1 MVKRTINGLNLL
13 LKKNCHKLLKTSMD
27 RFKDKTVIVT
37 GAGSGIGKSTA
48 IRLDAEGAQL
58 LIIDVNKEPLE
69 NTRSLL
75 KNEASTSHVLNISS
89 TEETKNF
96 FQNLKKN
103 NRKLDALVNVAG
115 ILRFDNSHEVEIEN
129 WNKILEVNLT
139 GTFFMCRYAL
149 PFLLE
154 SKGAIVN
161 VSSSAAIGA
170 HAWTAAYSASKG
182 GISAFSKTLAVEYGM
197 RGLNVNCVC
206 PASIQ
211 TPMSTNPEMPKD
223 IDTRLLKKIMP
234 LDGVNRSPDDIAS
247 TIAFLASEDAIHIN
261 GIDLRVDGGLLT

>member
-1 MVKRTINGLNLL
+1 
-13 LKKNCHKLLKTSMD
+13 MD

-48 IRLDAEGAQL
+48 LRLDAEGAKL
-58 LIIDVNKEPLE
+58 LVIDINEEEL
-69 NTRSLL
+69 NTTHSML
-75 KNEASTSHVLNISS
+75 KNQSSTFHKLNIASLND
-89 TEETKNF
+89 TKKFFKDFQETNK
-96 FQNLKKN
+96 Q
-103 NRKLDALVNVAG
+103 LDALINVAG

-129 WNKILEVNLT
+129 WNKILEINLT

-149 PFLLE
+149 PLLLE

-211 TPMSTNPEMPKD
+211 TPMSTNPDMPKD

>member
-1 MVKRTINGLNLL
+1 
-13 LKKNCHKLLKTSMD
+13 MD

-48 IRLDAEGAQL
+48 LRLDAEGAKL
-58 LIIDVNKEPLE
+58 LVIDINEEELSTTHSMLE
-69 NTRSLL
+69 NQS
-75 KNEASTSHVLNISS
+75 STLHLLNIASLND
-89 TEETKNF
+89 TKKF
-96 FQNLKKN
+96 FKDFQESNKQ
-103 NRKLDALVNVAG
+103 LDALINVAG

-129 WNKILEVNLT
+129 WNKILEINLT

-149 PFLLE
+149 PLLLE

-211 TPMSTNPEMPKD
+211 TPMSTNPDMPKD

>member
-1 MVKRTINGLNLL
+1 M
-13 LKKNCHKLLKTSMD
+13 LKNQSSTFHKLNIASLNDTKKF
-27 RFKDKTVIVT
+27 FKDFQE
-37 GAGSGIGKSTA
+37 S
-48 IRLDAEGAQL
+48 
-58 LIIDVNKEPLE
+58 NK
-69 NTRSLL
+69 
-75 KNEASTSHVLNISS
+75 
-89 TEETKNF
+89 
-96 FQNLKKN
+96 Q
-103 NRKLDALVNVAG
+103 LDALINVAG

-129 WNKILEVNLT
+129 WNKILEINLT

-149 PFLLE
+149 PLLLE

-211 TPMSTNPEMPKD
+211 TPMSTNPDMPKD
-223 IDTRLLKKIMP
+223 IDARLLKKIMP

>member
-1 MVKRTINGLNLL
+1 
-13 LKKNCHKLLKTSMD
+13 MD

-48 IRLDAEGAQL
+48 LRLDAEGAKL
-58 LIIDVNKEPLE
+58 LVIDINEEDLS
-69 NTRSLL
+69 TTHSML
-75 KNEASTSHVLNISS
+75 KNQNSTFHLLNIASLND
-89 TEETKNF
+89 TKKF
-96 FQNLKKN
+96 FKDFQES
-103 NRKLDALVNVAG
+103 NRQLDALINVAG

-129 WNKILEVNLT
+129 WNKILEINLT

-149 PFLLE
+149 PLLLE

-211 TPMSTNPEMPKD
+211 TPMSTNPDMPKD

>member
-1 MVKRTINGLNLL
+1 
-13 LKKNCHKLLKTSMD
+13 MD
-27 RFKDKTVIVT
+27 RFKNKTVIVT

-48 IRLDAEGAQL
+48 LRLDAEGAKL
-58 LIIDVNKEPLE
+58 LIIDINEEELG
-69 NTRSLL
+69 TTHSML
-75 KNEASTSHVLNISS
+75 KNKSSTSHIINIASLNEIKKIFKDFQ
-89 TEETKNF
+89 ETNK
-96 FQNLKKN
+96 Q
-103 NRKLDALVNVAG
+103 LDALINVAG
-115 ILRFDNSHEVEIEN
+115 ILRFDNSHEVEIKN
-129 WNKILEVNLT
+129 WNKILEINLT

-149 PFLLE
+149 PLLLE

-211 TPMSTNPEMPKD
+211 TPMSTNPDMPKD

>member
-1 MVKRTINGLNLL
+1 MN
-13 LKKNCHKLLKTSMD
+13 

-48 IRLDAEGAQL
+48 LRLDAEGAKL
-58 LIIDVNKEPLE
+58 LVIDINEEDLSI
-69 NTRSLL
+69 THSML
-75 KNEASTSHVLNISS
+75 KNQSSTFHLLNIASLND
-89 TEETKNF
+89 TKKF
-96 FQNLKKN
+96 FKDFQES
-103 NRKLDALVNVAG
+103 NRQLDALINVAG

-129 WNKILEVNLT
+129 WNKILEINLT

-149 PFLLE
+149 PLLLE

-211 TPMSTNPEMPKD
+211 TPMSTNPDMPKD

>member
-1 MVKRTINGLNLL
+1 MNRLKDKVAIITGATSLGIGRETALKLSSEGAVLTITGRNEYEGQKTSDMVINEGGKCIYIKHDVSIEENWKEVIQETIN
-13 LKKNCHKLLKTSMD
+13 
-27 RFKDKTVIVT
+27 VY
-37 GAGSGIGKSTA
+37 GS
-48 IRLDAEGAQL
+48 
-58 LIIDVNKEPLE
+58 IDY
-69 NTRSLL
+69 
-75 KNEASTSHVLNISS
+75 
-89 TEETKNF
+89 
-96 FQNLKKN
+96 
-103 NRKLDALVNVAG
+103 LVNNAG
-115 ILRFDNSHEVEIEN
+115 QFWIKPIAETSLDDFKQICS
-129 WNKILEVNLT
+129 VNID
-139 GTFFMCRYAL
+139 GTWLGMKHCL
-149 PFLLE
+149 D
-154 SKGAIVN
+154 KMNDGGAIVN

>member
-1 MVKRTINGLNLL
+1 
-13 LKKNCHKLLKTSMD
+13 MD

-48 IRLDAEGAQL
+48 LRLDAEGAKL
-58 LIIDVNKEPLE
+58 LVIDINEEELG
-69 NTRSLL
+69 TTHSML
-75 KNEASTSHVLNISS
+75 KNQSSTSHIMNIASLN
-89 TEETKNF
+89 ETKKF
-96 FQNLKKN
+96 FKDFQETNKQ
-103 NRKLDALVNVAG
+103 LDALINVAG

-129 WNKILEVNLT
+129 WNKILEINLT

-149 PFLLE
+149 PLLLD

-211 TPMSTNPEMPKD
+211 TPMSTNPDMPKD

>member
-1 MVKRTINGLNLL
+1 
-13 LKKNCHKLLKTSMD
+13 MD

-48 IRLDAEGAQL
+48 LRLDAEGAKL
-58 LIIDVNKEPLE
+58 LVIDINEEELG
-69 NTRSLL
+69 TTHSML
-75 KNEASTSHVLNISS
+75 KNQSSTSHIMNIASLN
-89 TEETKNF
+89 ETKKF
-96 FQNLKKN
+96 FKDFQETNKQ
-103 NRKLDALVNVAG
+103 LDALINVAG

-129 WNKILEVNLT
+129 WNKILEINLT

-149 PFLLE
+149 PLLLE

-211 TPMSTNPEMPKD
+211 TPMSTNPDMPID